1 MGTTK
6 YFSLA
11 FFDFGDQLDS
21 ALNVSKEIDR
31 FVLIDKQLYGL
42 YSIFGNG
49 VIEGWS
55 VTDGGVGQEDGI
67 SVNISNGLGI
77 INFIASQTDLPG
89 DLVNIPPNSV
99 SYIYAILTGNTTRTR
114 AISFNRS
121 TSPFSSSNAI
131 LLAKV
136 VTSSNAVAIIDNTV
150 RDLISFEQIIQ
161 DKIDEHKHRG
171 TPSKID
177 LQEEVKNQLPG
188 SRIENIDASKITSGV
203 LEAGTIPLID
213 HNELENKGLLTHAA
227 LDSFVRSLSQNN
239 KELLGEISTTN
250 LLKTAIFLKY
260 IYAEVDEQWINEFIL
275 IPGISPDSFIDFSAS
290 TANIDLENQCISG
303 RPAQTGLFT
312 SVYWRDQQS
321 FSNTHYQNNVV
332 ISNGEI
338 SLARSGLNILQI
350 EGFNNFGQGQ
360 GSVINAFVSEIIAT
374 DEVVNV
380 TADIS
385 DQNKVEGD
393 SAGSFRAE
401 TSLQARYTKDLR
413 TDIENNVGQDWSQDY
428 DEFVVWV
435 KTISQIH
442 EPVYLKIITYNLST
456 GKEVEL
462 PSITLIEKD
471 YATTNSDSTK
481 NEFEKIVVDL
491 SVLDVSNVTR
501 IMFYT
506 DEISETFSFLADDM
520 YVQREN
526 LVVPSGTVRYRY
538 FTDTDIVFHS
548 IWYEAVTPANTE
560 IQVRVKTSSSTS
572 LLNRSSYSLPINSGD
587 IFALAGSIIE
597 IEIILLSNNDTTS
610 PVFDYL
616 ELRLLVDGD
625 FNGWEINTSSEWHE
639 GTLQNISIEETGT
652 EDANLVLST
661 PINVG
666 GYYFGQNDS
675 VSEMNDTN
683 VGKIGFSGSSM
694 PISSNQAL
702 KWSSNPYRKF
712 EYLTSVVRKF
722 NKNYLI
728 ADTNNDRIL
737 EVDSS
742 GELVRGY
749 GTSYATIDEDELY
762 PLSFIYNPESHVLS
776 IAFTKASEMQDITK
790 IAFYIGTLKFPLTNQ
805 DTLIS
810 FNKSGGRVIEIQL
823 HDDTWVA
830 LSNLTTEHAEDLTV
844 SIDAGAFTADIQDST
859 GDLLPPGTFGWEC
872 FVGEFTY
879 IDNISHPIFVD
890 ILANDNWIVA
900 NAIINYDSGLQE
912 GAENTNNAPG
922 ILEFNPDTGIEEY
935 SSEDVGFSD
944 FRLGS
949 ILEYEDNKF
958 LIAGLHPGQTIDS
971 AVNSDDIRSLGTNKA
986 MFRAAA
992 IDLLTDRRGK
1002 LLILDKVN
1010 NKFTT
1015 LYSSPDGLYPSDV
1028 DLYADGNIL
1037 IAESSFAEAS
1047 GRLIKLDSF
1056 GNVIWV
1062 YGGSSAFN
1070 IIRDAKVVSIDNIMV
1085 SL

>member
-1 MGTTK
+1 MGTTR

-21 ALNVSKEIDR
+21 ALNVNKEIDR

-55 VTDGGVGQEDGI
+55 VTDGGTSQEEGI
-67 SVNISNGLGI
+67 TVNISTGLGI

-89 DLVNIPPNSV
+89 SVINIPPNSV
-99 SYIYAILTGNTTRTR
+99 SYIYAVLTGSSTRTR
-114 AISFNRS
+114 VINFNRTS
-121 TSPFSSSNAI
+121 TLSAGSNAI

-136 VTSSNAVAIIDNTV
+136 VTSSNAVSVIDNTI
-150 RDLISFEQIIQ
+150 RDLISFEQVIQ
-161 DKIDEHKHRG
+161 DKIDEHRHRG

-188 SRIENIDASKITSGV
+188 ARIENLDASKITSGV
-203 LEAGTIPLID
+203 LDAGTIPLID

-239 KELLGEISTTN
+239 KELLGEIATTN

-260 IYAEVDEQWINEFIL
+260 LYTNVDEQWVNEFIL
-275 IPGISPDSFIDFSAS
+275 IPGISPDSFIDFAAS
-290 TANIDLENQCISG
+290 TANIDLDNQCISG
-303 RPAQTGLFT
+303 KPAQTGLFT

-321 FSNTHYQNNVV
+321 LSNTSYQNNVV
-332 ISNGEI
+332 IANGEV
-338 SLARSGLNILQI
+338 SLDRSGSNVLQI

-360 GSVINAFVSEIIAT
+360 GSVINAFTSEIVST
-374 DEVVNV
+374 GETVNV

-393 SAGSFRAE
+393 AAGSFQAS

-413 TDIENNVGQDWSQDY
+413 TDIANNIGQNWSNDY

-435 KTISQIH
+435 KTISQVH
-442 EPVYLKIITYNLST
+442 EAVYLKIITYNLST
-456 GKEVEL
+456 NKEVEL
-462 PSITLIEKD
+462 PEVTLIEKD
-471 YATTNSDSTK
+471 HATTNTDATK
-481 NEFEKIVVDL
+481 NEFEKVIVDL
-491 SVLDVSNVTR
+491 RDLDVSNVTK

-538 FTDTDIVFHS
+538 FTDTDIIFHS

-560 IQVRVKTSSSTS
+560 VQVRVKTSSSTS

-587 IFALAGSIIE
+587 IFALAGSAIE
-597 IEIILLSNNDTTS
+597 IEIILLSDDNTTS

-625 FNGWEINTSSEWHE
+625 FNGWEINTSSEWNE
-639 GTLQNISIEETGT
+639 GTLQNITVEETGT
-652 EDANLVLST
+652 EDASLIISS

-666 GYYFGQNDS
+666 GFYFGQNDS
-675 VSEMNDTN
+675 VSEMSDLN
-683 VGKIGFSGSSM
+683 VGKIGFSGSLM

-702 KWSSNPYRKF
+702 NWSSNPYRKF

-737 EVDSS
+737 EVDST
-742 GELVRGY
+742 GALVKGY
-749 GTSYATIDEDELY
+749 GSSYATVEADDLF
-762 PLSFIYNPESHVLS
+762 PLSFVYNQETHVLS
-776 IAFTKASEMQDITK
+776 IAFTKASELQDITK
-790 IAFYIGTLKFPLTNQ
+790 ISFYIGTLKFPLTSN

-823 HDDTWVA
+823 YDDTWVA
-830 LSNLTTEHAEDLTV
+830 LANLTTSHTEDVTV
-844 SIDAGAFTADIQDST
+844 SIESEAFTAEIEDTS
-859 GDLLPPGTFGWEC
+859 GDLMAPGAFGWPC
-872 FVGEFTY
+872 FVGDFTY

-890 ILANDNWIVA
+890 ILDSGNWIVA
-900 NAIINYDSGLQE
+900 NALINYDIATELGV
-912 GAENTNNAPG
+912 ENENNAPS
-922 ILEFNPDTGIEEY
+922 ILEFNPDTGLEVY
-935 SSEDVGFSD
+935 SSEDVIFSD
-944 FRLGS
+944 FTLGS
-949 ILEYEDNKF
+949 ILEYEEDRF
-958 LIAGLHPGQTIDS
+958 LIAGLKPGETIDS
-971 AVNSDDIRSLGTNKA
+971 AVDSEDIRNSGTSKA
-986 MFRAAA
+986 YFRAAA
-992 IDLLTDRRGK
+992 VDSLTDYRGK
-1002 LLILDKVN
+1002 LIILDKAN

-1028 DLYADGNIL
+1028 DLYADSNIL

-1056 GNVIWV
+1056 GNVTWA
-1062 YGGSSAFN
+1062 YGNGTFN
-1070 IIRDAKVVSIDNIMV
+1070 IIRDAKVVSVDNIMV